1 MNNNRV
7 FPLPFKMTTDG
18 IKALE
23 SAQTTPVGRIR
34 GVLLLGASLL
44 LDLAFLPP
52 SLAESLI
59 NPDSAT
65 GREK

>member
-1 MNNNRV
+1 MADRI
-7 FPLPFKMTTDG
+7 FPVPFKMTTDG

-23 SAQTTPVGRIR
+23 SSQTTPVGRIR

-59 NPDSAT
+59 NPESGT
-65 GREK
+65 SQEK